1 MKNKFLVIPVVVI
14 LFGLMLPGRSVAQM
28 DKVLNLPTYDF
39 SKYHFGFIL
48 AGNEMSFS
56 LKTKEGFTDVW
67 YYDSDAPGLSYD
79 SLRILSITGEPT
91 PGFTI
96 GIVAN
101 LRLGKYFDL
110 RFIPSLAFGER
121 KLNYSLFAYRDTV
134 PSILEIS
141 KPITS
146 TYVEFPLHVKYK
158 SARLNNVRGYVI
170 AGVKY
175 NLDLAS
181 NKKNKEEDDEGNPVF
196 LKLKRHDLLFEVGV
210 GFDFYTAF
218 FKFGTELKMG
228 WGIND
233 LLEREDNIF
242 TNGIERLNSK
252 IFTLSLTFE

>member
-1 MKNKFLVIPVVVI
+1 
-14 LFGLMLPGRSVAQM
+14 M

-48 AGNEMSFS
+48 AGNQMNFS
-56 LKTKEGFTDVW
+56 LKTKGGFTDVW

-79 SLRILSITGEPT
+79 SLRILNITEEPI

-121 KLNYSLFAYRDTV
+121 KLNYSLFAYRDSV
-134 PSILEIS
+134 PSILEIP

-158 SARLNNVRGYVI
+158 SARLNNMRGYLL

-242 TNGIERLNSK
+242 TSGIERLNSK
-252 IFTLSLTFE
+252 IMTISLTFE